1 MALHAASP
9 SENVVVVATG
19 KDDFDDLWRNQSSW
33 LNKDGLLD
41 TRMTNALILK
51 QFYRILV
58 NDTPWHYWFILSLW
72 HPLGFLVEIFSWKVE
87 SSAQIVYVHDN
98 FLSRFEVYCNLIYVN
113 IFKNKKQISDY
124 LISYKINIS

>member
-1 MALHAASP
+1 MRMALHAASP

-58 NDTPWHYWFILSLW
+58 NDTPWQY
-72 HPLGFLVEIFSWKVE
+72 
-87 SSAQIVYVHDN
+87 
-98 FLSRFEVYCNLIYVN
+98 
-113 IFKNKKQISDY
+113 
-124 LISYKINIS
+124 

>member
-1 MALHAASP
+1 MRMALHAASP

-72 HPLGFLVEIFSWKVE
+72 HPLGFLFEIFSWKVE

-124 LISYKINIS
+124 LISY

>member
-1 MALHAASP
+1 MRMALHAASP
-9 SENVVVVATG
+9 SENVVVVATV

-58 NDTPWHYWFILSLW
+58 NDTPWHY
-72 HPLGFLVEIFSWKVE
+72 
-87 SSAQIVYVHDN
+87 
-98 FLSRFEVYCNLIYVN
+98 
-113 IFKNKKQISDY
+113 
-124 LISYKINIS
+124 

>member
-1 MALHAASP
+1 MRMALHAALP

-58 NDTPWHYWFILSLW
+58 NDTPWHY
-72 HPLGFLVEIFSWKVE
+72 
-87 SSAQIVYVHDN
+87 
-98 FLSRFEVYCNLIYVN
+98 
-113 IFKNKKQISDY
+113 
-124 LISYKINIS
+124 